1 MNLIKITDLTNQFGL
16 TSRSLRYYEQVGL
29 IQSVRPRYEKYR
41 FYDEANVERLK
52 QIMVLRKMQIP
63 IKDIIR
69 IFESED
75 MSVLVQT
82 FVQRIDAIDGE
93 INALSE
99 MKRIIN
105 EFLQAMSRKG
115 IKKISALPLLYE
127 EMDKQLN
134 LLNTALSDEPRKPV
148 TYEDLSELSERLEKP
163 LDITIID
170 LPPMRVIS
178 SYLKANPQITDVE
191 GFSRFAQAAGISP
204 GHPGQ
209 HERLEFQTAA
219 GDVEIRYIPDDYI
232 NGSIYLDYRFGGGLF
247 AAANVYLDEDLGQ
260 RFRVLIK
267 AFDDN
272 KYYQIDYAGDG
283 SLRHGAMLERLISP
297 DDKREL
303 VLLLVPV
310 KKRSADSA
318 LFEKPKEIPPN
329 AITIKE
335 IEAQNPVLWTAE
347 VPLDR
352 LTPINNPHYRVLD
365 NGEVEYVG
373 WVIRSVLNTNISVK
387 LPFRVDLEFRQTT
400 GGGSG
405 MVIYHSEDTGYTTGN
420 IGKRGFGINMG
431 NTPNQLVQ
439 AVSFHQPIFGDYYH
453 YPKRGAVRA
462 NELNRLTWI
471 VGEKHLALIINGEIR
486 YCGAGFPYMSM
497 DLSRESS
504 YPIVIGSHGG
514 NDLKY
519 IRSIRVS
526 QLAETKKSKLKE
538 GELTMMTKQSNNM
551 IPIIHRLVT
560 DEYGENYWFN
570 GCARYVMECL
580 GEKDYDYWFFAG
592 LTGDLFTQHYTY
604 TKYSGDALSSY
615 WMDERPAEFV
625 EEVFA
630 KIGYAATYVAKKEV
644 VKNTEMYLQT
654 LVGYIDKGIPV
665 IVWDAGLVGVFVGYE
680 GYGRILLYITGNND
694 QPERIPLEK
703 ALEENQAVSGWIFV
717 GIKKE
722 SPSLAQL
729 YRKAISAIPQN
740 MSIKT
745 ETYCFGAE
753 AFRVWAR
760 DIENGKFD
768 GLTVEEFDTWSYY
781 TNYVCVL
788 STNGCCSHEFLKRA
802 YALNPDMAFLGEVGL
817 LYKKTEEI
825 WHNQNGENLE
835 ALGGGFNITL
845 ETLQNKDKRSR
856 IAAKI
861 RECGDVADEIVKIIS
876 SNLNS

>member
-1 MNLIKITDLTNQFGL
+1 MALIKITDLTNQFGL

-69 IFESED
+69 IYENED

-82 FVQRIDAIDGE
+82 FVERIDAIDGE

-105 EFLQAMSRKG
+105 EFLQTMNRKG

-127 EMDKQLN
+127 EMDKHLN
-134 LLNTALSDEPRKPV
+134 LLNSSPSDKPRKLV
-148 TYEDLSELSERLEKP
+148 TYEDLSELSERLDKP

-178 SYLKANPQITDVE
+178 SFLKANPQITDAE
-191 GFSRFAQAAGISP
+191 GFARFVQSTGISP

-209 HERLEFQTAA
+209 HEQFEFQTAT
-219 GDVEIRYIPDDYI
+219 GDVEIRRISEDYI
-232 NGSIYLDYRFGGGLF
+232 NTGDYLDYLFGGGLF

-260 RFRVLIK
+260 RFHSLIK

-272 KYYQIDYAGDG
+272 KYYHIDYAADG
-283 SLRHGAMLERLISP
+283 SLRHAAMLESLISP
-297 DDKREL
+297 DDKRDL

-310 KKRSADSA
+310 KKRFADPA
-318 LFEKPKEIPPN
+318 LFEKPKEVPPD
-329 AITIKE
+329 AITIEE
-335 IEAQNPVLWTAE
+335 IEAQNPVLWTAD
-347 VPLDR
+347 VPLDK
-352 LTPINNPHYRVLD
+352 LTPINSPHYRVLD
-365 NGEVEYVG
+365 NGEVEFLG

-387 LPFRVDLEFRQTT
+387 LPFRVDLEFRQCTE
-400 GGGSG
+400 GGSG
-405 MVIYHSEDTGYTTGN
+405 MVIYHSEDTGYTTGS

-431 NTPNQLVQ
+431 NTADQLVQ
-439 AVSFHQPIFGDYYH
+439 AVSFHQPIFRDYYH
-453 YPKRGAVRA
+453 FPRRGAVRA
-462 NELNRLTWI
+462 NELNHVTWI
-471 VGEKHLALIINGEIR
+471 IGEKHVALIINGEIR
-486 YCGAGFPYMSM
+486 YCGVGFPYMST
-497 DLSRESS
+497 DLSREAS
-504 YPIVIGSHGG
+504 YPIVIGSHSG
-514 NDLKY
+514 NDIKY

-526 QLAETKKSKLKE
+526 QLAELKKIKLKE

-615 WMDERPAEFV
+615 WMDERPVEFV

-630 KIGYAATYVAKKEV
+630 KIGYAATYVPKKEL
-644 VKNTEMYLQT
+644 VKNSEMYLQT

-680 GYGRILLYITGNND
+680 DYGRILLYITGNND
-694 QPERIPLEK
+694 QPERIQLEK
-703 ALEENQAVSGWIFV
+703 VLDENQAAAGWIFV
-717 GIKKE
+717 GNKKE
-722 SPSLAQL
+722 SRSLAQL
-729 YRKAISAIPQN
+729 YRDAISAIPQHMN
-740 MSIKT
+740 VKT
-745 ETYCFGAE
+745 DSYCFGAE
-753 AFRVWAR
+753 AFRAWAR
-760 DIENGKFD
+760 DIENGKFE
-768 GLTVEEFDTWSYY
+768 GMTVEEFDTWSYY

-788 STNGCCSHEFLKRA
+788 ATNGSCSHEFLRRA
-802 YALNPDMAFLGEVGL
+802 YAHNPDMTFLKEVGL
-817 LYKKTEEI
+817 LYKKTEEM
-825 WHNQNGENLE
+825 WHNQNGEDLE
-835 ALGGGFNITL
+835 ALGGGFNVTL
-845 ETLQNKDKRSR
+845 EALQNKDKRSR

-861 RECGDVADEIVKIIS
+861 RECGDVADEIMRVIKRYS
-876 SNLNS
+876 L